1 MPKMSMIKFDLL
13 PKFNL
18 DDGYE
23 EEKGKNKLRRR

>member
-1 MPKMSMIKFDLL
+1 MPKMSMIKFNLL

-23 EEKGKNKLRRR
+23 EEKGKNK